1 MNNTLK
7 FRVWDKKHRTYEHD
21 SAGAYFIDMLGD
33 LIFIKEEDDNM
44 DRVQGENFMVERCT
58 GLRDKNGKLIHAND
72 VVRFYWTEQAPQE
85 FVVKWNNRRCCFDFY
100 VYKKHK
106 RGCKF
111 GQWYLCFDSG
121 ECKYC
126 EIIGNIHEME
136 VPQ

>member
-58 GLRDKNGKLIHAND
+58 GLKDRNGKLIYEGD
-72 VVRFYWTEQAPQE
+72 VVRVEDECGICDPMMNCDTGIGVITWE
-85 FVVKWNNRRCCFDFY
+85 C
-100 VYKKHK
+100 
-106 RGCKF
+106 GM
-111 GQWYLCFDSG
+111 WYIDRNVNLGLYDA
-121 ECKYC
+121 KQVNYI

-136 VPQ
+136 VFQ